1 MFILQFCDNSRIFD
15 YKKLD
20 MLDEYKKKRN
30 FKASPEPNGNNKIN
44 KSITATGD
52 ESTSIDDNNPSKSR
66 PRFVVQK
73 H

>member
-1 MFILQFCDNSRIFD
+1 
-15 YKKLD
+15 